1 MYHSWIYCVSYAP
14 WQICQ
19 VELQVTCDSNLQ
31 SYATSQAGSGCC
43 LACIVCRQFSSSV
56 LVMRYVSNTSY
67 CGATTGFAGRN
78 TACESIMCRHSV
90 GDFRLVYLFQYNW
103 QAGILFAAL
112 RQDRSPLLGLDFG
125 LLLPAPYDLSKFQLL
140 SRVS

>member
-1 MYHSWIYCVSYAP
+1 MQPPRLGVA
-14 WQICQ
+14 
-19 VELQVTCDSNLQ
+19 VV
-31 SYATSQAGSGCC
+31 
-43 LACIVCRQFSSSV
+43 ACIVCRQFSRSV
-56 LVMRYVSNTSY
+56 LVMRYLSNTSY

-78 TACESIMCRHSV
+78 TACESIMYRHSV

-112 RQDRSPLLGLDFG
+112 RQDVCRSPLLGLGFG
-125 LLLPAPYDLSKFQLL
+125 VLLPAPYDLSKFQLL